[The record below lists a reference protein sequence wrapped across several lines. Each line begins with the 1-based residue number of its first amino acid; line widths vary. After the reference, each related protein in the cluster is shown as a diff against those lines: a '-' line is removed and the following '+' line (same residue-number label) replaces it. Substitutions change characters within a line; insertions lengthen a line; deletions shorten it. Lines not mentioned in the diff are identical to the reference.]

1 MSAIAEAWFYSTNT
15 AKIAEEEEEEE
26 SKGGD
31 IKRGKVEAEKHKR
44 EPKFMQSRAE
54 QFLSLS
60 AKFLS
65 I

>member
-15 AKIAEEEEEEE
+15 AKIAEEEEEE

-44 EPKFMQSRAE
+44 EPKFMQSRVE